1 MDSLPVAVMYQH
13 KWVLEVAHMHSQ
25 HLQFWKLLLLLL
37 LSCFSH
43 VRLLATPWTA
53 AYQAPLSMG
62 FSRQENLQEYW
73 SRLPLPSLV
82 LEAKSLKSVSLD

>member
-13 KWVLEVAHMHSQ
+13 KLVLEVAHMHSQ

-62 FSRQENLQEYW
+62 FSRQEYW
-73 SRLPLPSLV
+73 SRLPLPSPV